1 MLAGCP
7 TTLLSPRHR
16 LSSEA
21 SSQFQVCHYQL
32 GSMNSAQRLDLPRSF
47 THKEAIPRSQ
57 SSRPP
62 VGLSVEIP
70 VETKKSCSI
79 RQHVRVPSP
88 ITSTQTGFWDGRG
101 AGEMEDGFWDGRG
114 KNLKRFSEHSSSE
127 DTVCINRAKRK
138 RSSSINITV
147 SPDDD
152 SSEGDGPSINQQIN
166 EYGTGDHYWFNQAG
180 GDPRPVLG
188 ITSLGPSAQ
197 FSTSSEE
204 ERVCFVTR
212 DVVFPPLP
220 LSNTTS
226 WVETKGDRDVNTST
240 EEEGR
245 KKYPASASSSSETD
259 SSAQKVKDS
268 SNSSEHET
276 AGNGSSHVP
285 RPSLEARVAGEEED
299 QKNQTESSGLELV
312 ALLVACVE
320 SIRSNNLSAI
330 NQHLARLGELAS
342 PSGATPIH
350 RVVAYFTEALAMRI
364 TKMWPHIFHITVP
377 REMERG
383 DQDDIATSFR
393 LLNHINPIP
402 KFLHYTS
409 NEIILRAF
417 EGKDRVHIIDFDIKQ
432 GLQWTG
438 LFQSL
443 ASRPNPP
450 THVRITGIGE
460 SKQDLQDTGD
470 RLAGF
475 AEALN
480 LPFEFH
486 PVVDRLEDV
495 RLWMLHVKEGEF
507 VAVNCLLQLHK
518 VIYDESGG
526 SLNDFLGLIRSTNPS
541 VVLVGEQE
549 AAHNHPRWENRF
561 LNSLQ
566 YYSAIFD
573 SIDSGLPLDSPARIK
588 VEEMFAREIRNTLA
602 CEGSERVERH
612 ENFGKWSRLMEE
624 RGFRNVPIED
634 REILQSQMLLKM
646 FGCDNYGVERQGENG
661 GSGVTL
667 KWLDQPLYTVSS
679 WEPIEFGGSSS
690 SISQPSR

>member
-7 TTLLSPRHR
+7 TLLSPRHR

-21 SSQFQVCHYQL
+21 SAQFQACHYQL

-47 THKEAIPRSQ
+47 THKEAAPRSQ
-57 SSRPP
+57 SSRP
-62 VGLSVEIP
+62 VGLLVEVP
-70 VETKKSCSI
+70 VETRKSCSI
-79 RQHVRVPSP
+79 RPNVRVPSP
-88 ITSTQTGFWDGRG
+88 ISSTQTGFWDGRG
-101 AGEMEDGFWDGRG
+101 EIEDRFWERG

-127 DTVCINRAKRK
+127 DTCINRAKRK
-138 RSSSINITV
+138 RSSSVNTV
-147 SPDDD
+147 SPDD
-152 SSEGDGPSINQQIN
+152 SYEGDGLSINQMD
-166 EYGTGDHYWFNQAG
+166 YGGDYWFNQTG

-188 ITSLGPSAQ
+188 ITSLGPSSAQ

-204 ERVCFVTR
+204 ETICFMNR
-212 DVVFPPLP
+212 DAILPPLP
-220 LSNTTS
+220 LSKS
-226 WVETKGDRDVNTST
+226 PWVETKGDKDVNTS

-245 KKYPASASSSSETD
+245 KTNPTSSSSSETD
-259 SSAQKVKDS
+259 SSARKLKDS
-268 SNSSEHET
+268 NSPENET
-276 AGNGSSHVP
+276 GNGSHVP
-285 RPSLEARVAGEEED
+285 YPSREARVAGEE
-299 QKNQTESSGLELV
+299 QNQAESLGLELV

-320 SIRSNNLSAI
+320 SIRSKNFSAI

-350 RVVAYFTEALAMRI
+350 RVVAYFTEALAIRI
-364 TKMWPHIFHITVP
+364 TKMWPHIFHITIP
-377 REMERG
+377 REMDRAE
-383 DQDDIATSFR
+383 DDVATSFR
-393 LLNHINPIP
+393 LLNHISPIP

-417 EGKDRVHIIDFDIKQ
+417 DGKDRVHIIDFDLKQ

-450 THVRITGIGE
+450 SHVRITGIGE

-486 PVVDRLEDV
+486 AVVDRLEDV

-507 VAVNCLLQLHK
+507 VAVNCILQLHK
-518 VIYDESGG
+518 LLYDESGG
-526 SLNDFLGLIRSTNPS
+526 SLKDFLGLIRSTNPS
-541 VVLVGEQE
+541 IVLVGEQE
-549 AAHNHPRWENRF
+549 AAHSHPRWENRF
-561 LNSLQ
+561 LSTLK

-588 VEEMFAREIRNTLA
+588 VEEMFAREIRNILA

-612 ENFGKWSRLMEE
+612 ETSATWSRLMEE
-624 RGFRNVPIED
+624 GGFRNVRIED
-634 REILQSQMLLKM
+634 RETLQSRMLLKM
-646 FGCDNYGVERQGENG
+646 FSCENYRVEKQGENDNG
-661 GSGVTL
+661 LTL
-667 KWLDQPLYTVSS
+667 KWLDQSLYTVSS

-690 SISQPSR
+690 SI